1 MIYNKCKGKYSSTI
15 KQGQFK
21 FHYWQFILQKLRQ
34 MDIKIR
40 FLNLN
45 EVHVLC
51 NYYSSGWT
59 LKMKLEQKT
68 LLIALITK
76 YLN

>member
-21 FHYWQFILQKLRQ
+21 LHYWQFILQKLRQ

-51 NYYSSGWT
+51 
-59 LKMKLEQKT
+59 
-68 LLIALITK
+68 K
-76 YLN
+76 Y